1 MLDFWLRVK
10 DKLDFQ
16 DSTQRNLAQNINESY
31 NTLQSWIN
39 RDRLPNA
46 EQAVRIAEALNTSVE
61 FLVTGKSNNRK
72 NDHSKT
78 VKLTP
83 VQLKYSNKSGVTFY
97 DSELPTAYY
106 IFSKYITNSK
116 EYSKTVDA
124 CKEFFDVSM
133 NLIYLADMKDICD
146 IAPCCELEDYSV
158 KQFENGEKYIYIE
171 YNCEDL
177 ELLFKI
183 ASMYNAKGRVY
194 VLEKYAE

>member
-1 MLDFWLRVK
+1 MKMKNAKILIVVLFALLSSAALSAQDFATKTLYRTGVYGQSFELIELSDDEGCILCLFMTDNK
-10 DKLDFQ
+10 
-16 DSTQRNLAQNINESY
+16 
-31 NTLQSWIN
+31 NT
-39 RDRLPNA
+39 
-46 EQAVRIAEALNTSVE
+46 
-61 FLVTGKSNNRK
+61 
-72 NDHSKT
+72 
-78 VKLTP
+78 
-83 VQLKYSNKSGVTFY
+83 NKAGVTFY

-146 IAPCCELEDYSV
+146 IAPCCELENYSV
-158 KQFENGEKYIYIE
+158 KQFENGEKYIHIE
-171 YNCEDL
+171 YDCEDL

-183 ASMYNAKGRVY
+183 ASVYNAKGRSY